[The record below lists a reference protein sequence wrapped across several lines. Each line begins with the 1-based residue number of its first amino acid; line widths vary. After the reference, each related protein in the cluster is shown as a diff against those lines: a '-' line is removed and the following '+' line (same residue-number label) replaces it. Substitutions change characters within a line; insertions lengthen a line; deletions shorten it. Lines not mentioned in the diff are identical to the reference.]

1 MQEYGLDSIARDAV
15 CEVKYIVESGGV
27 SMKVLVAGLSTLLL
41 AGSALTADDAV
52 RAKLTGK
59 WEQSDGNGETKST
72 WTLKELGDSMHV
84 TNSSLTGTIVAF
96 DCNIGGKEC
105 AIKHAGHKSKVAL
118 WFNGPKLIEME
129 TMGTQVVKR
138 RFTVTGDGDTM
149 DLETIPLVPGGPGE
163 TTHFKRL
170 GQESGKD

>member
-1 MQEYGLDSIARDAV
+1 
-15 CEVKYIVESGGV
+15 
-27 SMKVLVAGLSTLLL
+27 MKVLVAGLSTLLL
-41 AGSALTADDAV
+41 AGLAFAVDDDA

-72 WTLKELGDSMHV
+72 WTLRESGDSVHV
-84 TNSSLTGTIVAF
+84 ENSNLKGTIVEF
-96 DCNIGGKEC
+96 DCNVGAREC

-129 TMGTQVVKR
+129 TMGTEVVKR

-149 DLETIPLVPGGPGE
+149 ELETIPLVPSGSIE
-163 TTHFKRL
+163 TTHFKRAPS
-170 GQESGKD
+170 EASKE